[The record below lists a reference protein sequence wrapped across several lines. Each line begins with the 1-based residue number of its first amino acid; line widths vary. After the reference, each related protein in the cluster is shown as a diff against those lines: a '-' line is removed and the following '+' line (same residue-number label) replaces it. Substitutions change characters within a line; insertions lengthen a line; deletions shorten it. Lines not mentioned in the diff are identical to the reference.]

1 MSIQYCFAVYLTFCP
16 FQKSSSM
23 HRQPERRTW
32 RYISRLALP
41 VIHWFTFNIN
51 RNYKRRFLWSINVTA
66 SNDDDDCDYDLTMAK
81 ETKLMVSETK
91 KDDKGCTSPTKFRP
105 QKKT

>member
-1 MSIQYCFAVYLTFCP
+1 
-16 FQKSSSM
+16 M

-66 SNDDDDCDYDLTMAK
+66 SNDDDDCDYDHGK
-81 ETKLMVSETK
+81 GNKVDGVGDK